1 MTPAD
6 ETGTAPAAV
15 LPAVLPAGSARDVA
29 AATADAELM
38 ARYGIVRR
46 PVDYFHVGP
55 HRYTSLE
62 DAVAEA
68 KRSMARD

>member
-1 MTPAD
+1 MNPAD
-6 ETGTAPAAV
+6 GTGKAPATVPTAE
-15 LPAVLPAGSARDVA
+15 PAGDVA
-29 AATADAELM
+29 AATADAQLM

-68 KRSMARD
+68 KRSMVRP